1 MSKTRI
7 KYICSNCGYESLR
20 WLGKCPE
27 CDSWNSFTEEIIETS
42 KRKISTAKTK
52 VTVTSINE
60 ISATEEDR
68 VKTNIPEFDRVLGGG
83 LMPGSVILLG
93 GDPGIGKSTLAM
105 QAAANVREKV
115 LYVTGEESEKQIK
128 LRSSRLKL
136 KSENSSEP
144 SLDGFFVFAETD
156 LAHIIAAINN
166 VEPAVVVIDSIQT
179 MYRSELENSPGTIT
193 QIRECTSLLMEEAKK
208 KHYSVIIIGHVTKE
222 GMIAGPKILEH
233 IVDTVVQFEGETNH
247 TFRILRSLKNR
258 FGSTNEIGIFEMRE
272 DGLKEVK
279 NPSELF
285 LSERDRKI
293 PGSVVTSTMEGTRPI
308 LIEVQALVTPSNYG
322 YPQRVATGFDQRRLS
337 ILLAVLEKR
346 ANQRVSANNIFINM
360 AGGVRISEPA
370 VDLAVC
376 VSIVSSLLDKNVDN
390 QTIVIGEV
398 GLGGE
403 IRSVGNIEKRIQ
415 EAEKLG
421 FTKAVIPSNNVK
433 GFKGNGKIKLI
444 PVENLSDAVSLL
456 LKPSA

>member
-1 MSKTRI
+1 MSKSRI

-27 CDSWNSFTEEIIETS
+27 CENWNSFTEEIIETS
-42 KRKISTAKTK
+42 KRKAATPKTK
-52 VTVTSINE
+52 VTVTKIDE
-60 ISATEEDR
+60 ISADEEER
-68 VKTNIPEFDRVLGGG
+68 IKTGIREFDRVLGGG

-105 QAAANVREKV
+105 QTTAQINDKV
-115 LYVTGEESEKQIK
+115 LYVTGEESDKQIK
-128 LRSSRLKL
+128 LRASRLKL
-136 KSENSSEP
+136 KSDNFYVLP
-144 SLDGFFVFAETD
+144 ETD
-156 LAHIIAAINN
+156 LGHIIAAINN
-166 VEPAVVVIDSIQT
+166 VSPSVVVIDSIQT

-208 KHYSVIIIGHVTKE
+208 KHFSVIIIGHVTKE

-233 IVDTVVQFEGETNH
+233 IVDTVIQFEGETNH
-247 TFRILRSLKNR
+247 SFRILRAQKNR
-258 FGSTNEIGIFEMRE
+258 FGNTNEIGIFDMRE
-272 DGLKEVK
+272 DGLHEVK

-285 LSERDRKI
+285 LSGSERKS
-293 PGSVVTSTMEGTRPI
+293 PGSAVTSSIEGTRPI
-308 LIEVQALVTPSNYG
+308 LLEVQALVTPSNYG
-322 YPQRVATGFDQRRLS
+322 YPQRVTTGFDQRRLS

-346 ANQRVSANNIFINM
+346 AKLKVSIHNIFVNM

-376 VSIVSSLLDKNVDN
+376 SSIASSLFDKAIDN
-390 QTIVIGEV
+390 KTVLVGEI

-403 IRSVGNIEKRIQ
+403 LRNVNHIEKRIQ

-421 FTKAVIPSNNVK
+421 FKEIVIPA
-433 GFKGNGKIKLI
+433 GNLKNSKQKHTISIK
-444 PVENLSDAVSLL
+444 PVTELFSALNYL
-456 LKPSA
+456 LKK